1 MAAEGMSDDQI
12 PAINWP
18 EVNRA
23 MIFILN
29 DFLQWHL
36 HGEGGNEG
44 AD

>member
-1 MAAEGMSDDQI
+1 MLPYQI
-12 PAINWP
+12 PAINWA

-23 MIFILN
+23 EIFILN

-36 HGEGGNEG
+36 MGEGGAEG

>member
-1 MAAEGMSDDQI
+1 MTLGQI
-12 PAINWP
+12 PAIDWP

-36 HGEGGNEG
+36 LGEGGNEG